1 MNNSSTPKKR
11 SPLLS
16 NPRFARAFAR
26 DANKAIDALQE
37 AFDQKDIKRLTSTF
51 HAMKSA
57 LAGVGEHENSAIS
70 AELERAGLNED
81 MELISSKI
89 DSFIQIL
96 KDLIPEDDTAPESE
110 VAEDTAFIKLKL
122 EIIKTACENYY
133 DIELIDSEFKL
144 VLEKVTKTAT
154 RTFVE
159 RIRDLLYSDS
169 DFDGV
174 AEKIEEF
181 LKDYN

>member
-1 MNNSSTPKKR
+1 MNDMNKKR

-37 AFDQKDIKRLTSTF
+37 AFEQKDIKRLTSTF

-57 LAGVGEHENSAIS
+57 LAGVGEHENSAFS

-81 MELISSKI
+81 MAVITAKI
-89 DSFIQIL
+89 DSFIKMLQ
-96 KDLIPEDDTAPESE
+96 DLIPEDDDTSSG
-110 VAEDTAFIKLKL
+110 AEETEDSAFIKLKL
-122 EIIKTACENYY
+122 EIIKTACDNYY
-133 DIELIDSEFKL
+133 DIELIDAEFKL
-144 VLEKVTKTAT
+144 VLEKVAKNTT

-181 LKDYN
+181 LKDYK